1 MLHFLPETGVCP
13 MTKLI
18 EKLPDVAEVVLDKC
32 ISYSPLPPS
41 HEDFSVKFNLRHLEP
56 HVNSTSGFAPAT
68 MAKHRRERLLKHIV
82 TQALLRYK
90 WMVLGKLF
98 TIFNTIL
105 FAVFVILFSSF
116 VVKERDKSTLFSD
129 VSNTSTSG
137 NINEKSSFE
146 EIAPLVIM
154 VFLMFYFLK
163 ELTQLLWMRLAYFKS
178 ISNLIELVM
187 YSMIQ
192 IFMLPIVF
200 KEGVYSAETQWNA
213 GLVGLFLCYINL
225 TLHFRRFGGLGLYVT
240 MYVEVFWT
248 FLKVI
253 STFLIAL
260 IGYSVVF
267 YVLLKHQVCELVN
280 RFALSPLRAYSPS
293 PPLL

>member
-1 MLHFLPETGVCP
+1 

-56 HVNSTSGFAPAT
+56 HVNSSCGFAPAT
-68 MAKHRRERLLKHIV
+68 MAKHRREKLLKHIV

-90 WMVLGKLF
+90 WMVLGKFF

-105 FAVFVILFSSF
+105 FAVFVILFSSL
-116 VVKERDKSTLFSD
+116 VIKESDKSKLFSD
-129 VSNTSTSG
+129 VSNTSASSK
-137 NINEKSSFE
+137 INEKTSFDE
-146 EIAPLVIM
+146 TAPLVIM
-154 VFLMFYFLK
+154 VFLIFYLVK
-163 ELTQLLWMRLAYFKS
+163 EVTQLLWMRLAYFKS
-178 ISNLIELVM
+178 ISNLIDLVM

-192 IFMLPIVF
+192 VFLLPIVF
-200 KEGVYSAETQWNA
+200 REGIYSAETQWNA

-225 TLHFRRFGGLGLYVT
+225 TLHFRRYGGLGLYVT

-260 IGYSVVF
+260 IGYSLVF
-267 YVLLKHQVCELVN
+267 YVLLKHQVGERVYYLS
-280 RFALSPLRAYSPS
+280 LSPLLAIIPH
-293 PPLL
+293 PLLFFVK